1 MATADYQERRAA
13 IEDYF
18 DRTAADAWARLTSE
32 EPVSGIRETVRRGR
46 EQMRNLLLSWLP
58 DDLTGKTVL
67 DAGCG
72 TGVIAI
78 ELAHRGAHVVAVDLS
93 RSLIELAQDRYADLP
108 EYQRIEFVV
117 GDMRTI
123 DDRRFDHVLAM
134 DSIIHYEPTHGVQT
148 LERLAASVDRSMVFT
163 FAPRTAPLAAMHA
176 IGKLFPRGDRSP
188 AIEPVSPKQLS
199 ERLSGSRALFDWRQ
213 GRTER
218 VSSGFYTSQAMELI
232 KL

>member
-1 MATADYQERRAA
+1 MAAADYQDRRAA

-18 DRTAADAWARLTSE
+18 DRTAADVWARLTSE

-58 DDLTGKTVL
+58 EDLSGKTVL

-78 ELAHRGAHVVAVDLS
+78 ELAHRGAQVVAVDLS
-93 RSLIELAQDRYADLP
+93 RSLIELATERYAALP

-117 GDMRTI
+117 GDMRSLG
-123 DDRRFDHVLAM
+123 DQRFDHVLAM
-134 DSIIHYEPTHGVQT
+134 DSIIHYEPADGVRT
-148 LERLAASVDRSMVFT
+148 LERLASNVDESMVFT
-163 FAPRTAPLAAMHA
+163 FAPKTAPLAAMHA
-176 IGKLFPRGDRSP
+176 VGKLFPRGDRSP

-199 ERLSGSRALFDWRQ
+199 RRLSDSKSLFGWQ
-213 GRTER
+213 KGRSER
-218 VSSGFYTSQAMELI
+218 VSSGFYTSQAMELL

>member
-1 MATADYQERRAA
+1 MATADYQQRRAA

-18 DRTAADAWARLTSE
+18 DRTAADVWARLTSE

-78 ELAHRGAHVVAVDLS
+78 ELAHRGAQVVAVDLS
-93 RSLIELAQDRYADLP
+93 RSLIELAQHRYADLP

-117 GDMRTI
+117 GDMRAI

-148 LERLAASVDRSMVFT
+148 LERLAASVDESMVFT

-199 ERLSGSRALFDWRQ
+199 EGLSASSALFDWKQ

-232 KL
+232 KR

>member
-18 DRTAADAWARLTSE
+18 DRTAADVWARLTSE

-58 DDLTGKTVL
+58 DDLTGKIVL

-93 RSLIELAQDRYADLP
+93 RSLIELAQERYADLP

-117 GDMRTI
+117 GDMRAI

-134 DSIIHYEPTHGVQT
+134 DSIIHYEPAHGVQT
-148 LERLAASVDRSMVFT
+148 LERLAANVDESMVFT

-199 ERLSGSRALFDWRQ
+199 ERLSGSSALFDWRQ

>member
-18 DRTAADAWARLTSE
+18 DRTAADVWARLTSE

-93 RSLIELAQDRYADLP
+93 RSLIELAQERYADLP

-117 GDMRTI
+117 GDMRAI
-123 DDRRFDHVLAM
+123 DDRRFDHILAM
-134 DSIIHYEPTHGVQT
+134 DSIIHYEPVHGVQT
-148 LERLAASVDRSMVFT
+148 LERLAASVDESMVFT

-199 ERLSGSRALFDWRQ
+199 ERLSGSSALFDWRQ

>member
-18 DRTAADAWARLTSE
+18 DRTAADVWARLTSE

>member
-18 DRTAADAWARLTSE
+18 DRTAADVWARLTSE

-93 RSLIELAQDRYADLP
+93 RSLIELARDRYADLP

>member
-18 DRTAADAWARLTSE
+18 DRTAADVWARLTSE

-58 DDLTGKTVL
+58 DDLGGKTVL

-78 ELAHRGAHVVAVDLS
+78 ELAHRGAQVVAVDLS
-93 RSLIELAQDRYADLP
+93 RSLIELARDRYADLP

-117 GDMRTI
+117 GDMRAI
-123 DDRRFDHVLAM
+123 DDRRYDHVLAM
-134 DSIIHYEPTHGVQT
+134 DSIIHYEAAHGVQT
-148 LERLAASVDRSMVFT
+148 IERLAASVAESMVFT
-163 FAPRTAPLAAMHA
+163 FAPKTAPLAAMHA

-188 AIEPVSPKQLS
+188 AIEPVSPRQLS
-199 ERLSGSRALFDWRQ
+199 ERLSKSRALFDWRQ

>member
-18 DRTAADAWARLTSE
+18 DRTAADVWARLTSE

-58 DDLTGKTVL
+58 DDLSGKTVL

-93 RSLIELAQDRYADLP
+93 RSLIELAQERYADLP

-117 GDMRTI
+117 GDMRAI

-134 DSIIHYEPTHGVQT
+134 DSIIHYEPVHGVQT
-148 LERLAASVDRSMVFT
+148 LERLAASVDESMVFT

-199 ERLSGSRALFDWRQ
+199 ERLSGSSALFNWRQ

>member
-18 DRTAADAWARLTSE
+18 DRTAADVWARLTSE

-93 RSLIELAQDRYADLP
+93 RSLIELAQERYADLP

-117 GDMRTI
+117 GDMRAI

-134 DSIIHYEPTHGVQT
+134 DSIIHYEPVHGVQT
-148 LERLAASVDRSMVFT
+148 LERLAASVDESMVFT

-199 ERLSGSRALFDWRQ
+199 ERLSGSSALFNWRQ